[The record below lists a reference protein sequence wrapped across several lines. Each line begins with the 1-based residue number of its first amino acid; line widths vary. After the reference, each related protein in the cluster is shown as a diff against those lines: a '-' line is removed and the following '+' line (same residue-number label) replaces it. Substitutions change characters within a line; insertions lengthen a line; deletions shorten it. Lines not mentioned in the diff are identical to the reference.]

1 MYDYLIATDDG
12 LAQSLQQEKK
22 KTEAEDADLLRDDE
36 AARTPETP
44 TQDETPETP
53 TQDET
58 PRTPNPDETP
68 KQEETP
74 KSESPKAE
82 DDALFAMSDYEE
94 EAIPVETSV
103 SADPQEE
110 TPTPKEEAVGDEY
123 NVSRGIDFESARS

>member
-36 AARTPETP
+36 AAR
-44 TQDETPETP
+44 TPETP